1 MSLASSAAYTERC
14 LAAFRRSLSAAPAGC
29 FAWATRAA
37 LIGAPTEDSDAFPRR
52 VDHMQTTQSR
62 PAQVFEHSANP
73 GTLSSVPAVTG
84 HLMLHPV
91 LTQDIVGRYTLYVCH
106 HHVSPVGGLSPLWL
120 FLYGSRSVRVLFVFT
135 SLSLCIIG
143 AGALCSSRE
152 RDCGQE
158 PLELLSQICSSLE
171 RWTIPQAATTM
182 LHFR

>member
-73 GTLSSVPAVTG
+73 GTLGAEFLSIHYCAV
-84 HLMLHPV
+84 
-91 LTQDIVGRYTLYVCH
+91 
-106 HHVSPVGGLSPLWL
+106 
-120 FLYGSRSVRVLFVFT
+120 SRR
-135 SLSLCIIG
+135 G
-143 AGALCSSRE
+143 AGSVL
-152 RDCGQE
+152 G
-158 PLELLSQICSSLE
+158 I
-171 RWTIPQAATTM
+171 
-182 LHFR
+182 